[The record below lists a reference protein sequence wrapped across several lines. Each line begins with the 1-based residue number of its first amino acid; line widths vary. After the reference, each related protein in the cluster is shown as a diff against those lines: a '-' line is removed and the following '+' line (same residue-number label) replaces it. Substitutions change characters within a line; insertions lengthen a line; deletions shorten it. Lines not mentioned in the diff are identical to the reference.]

1 MKNKTQISLLA
12 FLIVAG
18 ISACDSGSGE
28 SDSSD
33 PAAYQYKGA
42 ADPLLNTP
50 GTERAG
56 GLSDRFDL
64 IQGRQ

>member
-1 MKNKTQISLLA
+1 MKNTQISLLA

-18 ISACDSGSGE
+18 ISACDSGTTE
-28 SDSSD
+28 NDSAD

-50 GTERAG
+50 AADRAG